1 MCDGERGQ
9 VRGVREKRE
18 KRVVVGER
26 EAFSKLSEYSPYK
39 AQWACVYLHLQC
51 SFNVYRR

>member
-1 MCDGERGQ
+1 MRWRERASERGEREE
-9 VRGVREKRE
+9 REE
-18 KRVVVGER
+18 RVVVGER

-39 AQWACVYLHLQC
+39 AQWACVCLHLQC